1 MEINLIPVGDNPQGA
16 LAVENMPEGRCVV
29 LTSHTWDNDFGS
41 DTDLPGVKL
50 PDNDTEAQKAHR
62 IVTWTAPERRVG
74 PDNFYITPTT
84 ALAVPFAL
92 RGGFDRAA
100 NVPLNDVDI
109 ALTWPGN
116 QESQVIPSGM
126 KVLLLGD
133 GAIVTIPSGQ
143 YVYNVA
149 LRTPGARLEALNE
162 GDDTLAS
169 AGKLSYAAAG
179 TIAEVIRFYPD
190 TAKLTSRMLGA

>member
-16 LAVENMPEGRCVV
+16 LAVEDMPEGRCVI
-29 LTSHTWDNDFGS
+29 LTSHTWNNDFGS
-41 DTDLPGVKL
+41 NTDLPGVKL
-50 PDNDTEAQKAHR
+50 PDNDAEAQKAHK
-62 IVTWTAPERRVG
+62 IVTWIAPDRVVG
-74 PDNFYITPTT
+74 PGNLYITPTPS
-84 ALAVPFAL
+84 VPFAL

-109 ALTWPGN
+109 RLTWPGN

-126 KVLLLGD
+126 QVLLLGD

-162 GDDTLAS
+162 GDDTLAN
-169 AGKLSYAAAG
+169 AGKLAYTANG
-179 TIAEVIRFYPD
+179 TIAEVVRFYSD
-190 TAKLTSRMLGA
+190 TAKLTVRMLGA

>member
-1 MEINLIPVGDNPQGA
+1 MEINLIPVGDNPLGG
-16 LAVENMPEGRCVV
+16 LAVEDMPEGRCVV

-50 PDNDTEAQKAHR
+50 PDNDTEAQMAHR
-62 IVTWTAPERRVG
+62 IVTWTAPDRQVG
-74 PDNFYITPTT
+74 PNNLYIVPTP
-84 ALAVPFAL
+84 AVPFSL

-100 NVPLNDVDI
+100 NVPLVDVDI
-109 ALTWPGN
+109 RVTWPGN
-116 QESQVIPSGM
+116 QESQVIPSGT
-126 KVLLLGD
+126 KLIFLGP
-133 GAIVTIPSGQ
+133 GSIVTLPSGQ

-169 AGKLSYAAAG
+169 AGKLSYTAAG
-179 TIAEVIRFYPD
+179 TIAEVIRFYSD
-190 TAKLTSRMLGA
+190 TAKLTIRMLGE